1 MPKARSAHLASRLPH
16 WKPVYNILEA
26 LFTVL
31 VVNAQHIKNVPGRKT
46 DVKLRPEVAFVAVET
61 A

>member
-1 MPKARSAHLASRLPH
+1 MESTREF

-26 LFTVL
+26 NFTVL

-46 DVKLRPEVAFVAVET
+46 DVKYAE
-61 A
+61 